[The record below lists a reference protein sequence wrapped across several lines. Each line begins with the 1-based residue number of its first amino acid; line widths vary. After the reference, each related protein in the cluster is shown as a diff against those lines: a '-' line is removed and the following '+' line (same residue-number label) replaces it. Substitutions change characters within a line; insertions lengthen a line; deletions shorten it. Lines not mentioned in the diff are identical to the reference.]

1 MKMISAYVLGKVEP
15 NQEKKVVSG
24 LKSIKGIKKAEIT
37 FGQYDFVAE
46 VEAKDEIELKS
57 ILVDKVRLVSGIA
70 ATMTLIANNGR
81 SA

>member
-37 FGQYDFVAE
+37 FGQYDFV
-46 VEAKDEIELKS
+46 S
-57 ILVDKVRLVSGIA
+57 
-70 ATMTLIANNGR
+70 
-81 SA
+81 